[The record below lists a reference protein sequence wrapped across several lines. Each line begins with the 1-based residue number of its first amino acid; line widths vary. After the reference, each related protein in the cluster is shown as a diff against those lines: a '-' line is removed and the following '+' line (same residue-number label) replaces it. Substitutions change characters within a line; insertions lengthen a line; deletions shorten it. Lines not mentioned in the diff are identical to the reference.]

1 MNNIFYGPY
10 SLSLLCTSCLLLKKF
25 SGKLHKIEFVVPI
38 KDKCDCV
45 LCSDG
50 SDKETVS
57 WEDDDA
63 PVSSAEWGSV
73 PTTAPLFC
81 VST

>member
-1 MNNIFYGPY
+1 MYI
-10 SLSLLCTSCLLLKKF
+10 CLLLKKF
-25 SGKLHKIEFVVPI
+25 SSKLHKIKFVVLI
-38 KDKCDCV
+38 KDKRDCV

-50 SDKETVS
+50 SADKETVS
-57 WEDDDA
+57 CEDDDA

-73 PTTAPLFC
+73 PTTEPLFC